1 MNTLLLDQ
9 TLWDFVLDA
18 SGNIAVASAPY
29 AVAQDVASA
38 CRTVLGECYYNT
50 TLGVPYLT
58 VVLGQLP
65 PLSYVKAQLQTA
77 ALTVPGCTNPVVYIG
92 SFTNRVLTAQIQFTD
107 SNTGSFQTASVSV

>member
-9 TLWDFVLDA
+9 TLWDLLLNA
-18 SGNIAVASAPY
+18 RGNIAVASDPY
-29 AVAQDVASA
+29 SVAQDVASA

-50 TLGVPYLT
+50 TLGIPYFAN
-58 VVLGQLP
+58 VLGQLP
-65 PLSYVKAQLQTA
+65 PLGYVKNQLQTA

-107 SNTGSFQTASVSV
+107 SNTGSFQTASVVI